1 MMKIFIDESGNEGH
15 IHTMN
20 SIKQPCFVNGIV
32 KVDSPEDEMVIRNEF
47 SDFLNKHG
55 ISIEDDFKGIF
66 TRKYNAMLEEFI
78 DGFLSKNGVYGI
90 VYDKRFYISS
100 QIALF
105 IFGLEF
111 QKNNTHDF
119 YEFVELVSMAE
130 DDFYVSLFQLF
141 DGSELDKEKLKETI
155 NLLIVI
161 FEKNASKYFSDLL
174 TQVYND
180 NVFLDFLLENQE
192 PLLLKGSYDNKN
204 YSSVINLN
212 SLGESLIVVDEQIF
226 IDSSKSVIV
235 VHDKIAGYDKIF
247 QEEFKIFTH
256 IQLDVENKPENILL
270 LQYADMVSNSL
281 FRIYKNILNLINE
294 GLLFNA
300 DKKWELETYSKIL
313 NTITIEN
320 IKWVI
325 PSLHFGYMYAV
336 MRLFNPKVPPNKRNI
351 VFLNEYVA
359 KGYEIFTLRAIN
371 YKDLL

>member
-1 MMKIFIDESGNEGH
+1 
-15 IHTMN
+15 
-20 SIKQPCFVNGIV
+20 
-32 KVDSPEDEMVIRNEF
+32 
-47 SDFLNKHG
+47 
-55 ISIEDDFKGIF
+55 
-66 TRKYNAMLEEFI
+66 
-78 DGFLSKNGVYGI
+78 
-90 VYDKRFYISS
+90 
-100 QIALF
+100 
-105 IFGLEF
+105 
-111 QKNNTHDF
+111 
-119 YEFVELVSMAE
+119 MAE

>member
-1 MMKIFIDESGNEGH
+1 MKIFIDESGNEGH

-32 KVDSPEDEMVIRNEF
+32 KVDSAKDEMEIRNEF
-47 SDFLNKHG
+47 SDFLNKYG
-55 ISIEDDFKGIF
+55 ISIEEDFKGIF
-66 TRKYNAMLEEFI
+66 TRKYNIMLEEFI
-78 DGFLSKNGVYGI
+78 DEFLSKNSVYGL

-105 IFGLEF
+105 IFGLDF
-111 QKNNTHDF
+111 QKNNTHHF
-119 YEFVELVSMAE
+119 YKFVELVSMAE

-141 DGSELDKEKLKETI
+141 AGNDLDKERLKETI

-161 FEKNASKYFSDLL
+161 FEKNASKHFSDLL
-174 TQVYND
+174 TQVFND
-180 NVFLDFLLENQE
+180 NKFLDFLLENQE

-212 SLGESLIVVDEQIF
+212 SLGESLIVVDEKIF
-226 IDSSKSVIV
+226 TDSSKSVIV
-235 VHDKIAGYDKIF
+235 VHDEIAGYDKIF
-247 QEEFKIFTH
+247 QEEFKFFPH
-256 IQLDVENKPENILL
+256 IHLDVENKPENILL
-270 LQYADMVSNSL
+270 LQYADMISNSL
-281 FRIYKNILNLINE
+281 FRIYKNILNMING
-294 GLLFNA
+294 GLLFNV

-313 NTITIEN
+313 NSIEIEN

-325 PSLHFGYMYAV
+325 PPVHFGYMYAV

-351 VFLNEYVA
+351 FFLNEYIA
-359 KGYEIFTLRAIN
+359 KGYEIFSSRAIN